1 VNYLF
6 KSTDYEKMSTY
17 RYGITTFDLSRMEE
31 LAQRLSSP
39 HKALSFSHIAGTKGK
54 GSVAYMLGAIL
65 QEAGLKVG
73 LFTSPHL
80 VALEERMSI
89 NGEPIEKDALRD
101 LLNDAYETLE
111 EMKAKWGERA
121 PTFFEII
128 TALALL
134 YFARKNVDMVV
145 LEVGLG
151 GRLDST
157 NIVTPL
163 ASSVTPIS
171 LDHTQLLGGT
181 IEKIAY
187 EKAGIIKK
195 DVPVISAPQEPQALE
210 VIEDIARKH
219 GAPLYL
225 VGREIEI
232 IPACAGHP
240 HGTPGWAA
248 GKHFGIKTWRDEYN
262 DLSLPLLGRHQRINA
277 AVAIG
282 MLEVLKEKGVLKIG
296 EGEVKRALENIRIPG
311 RIEVVS
317 KKPTI
322 VLDSAHNVASVQD
335 LVDALKENLK
345 WERLILCFAAAKDKD
360 IPGMLRLLIPFASEA
375 IFTTTGNPRSAST
388 EDLAEAVSSFKAILL
403 TQEEDP
409 LRAFELAEA
418 RARANDLILITG
430 SFYLAGKIKEGL
442 KGP

>member
-1 VNYLF
+1 MSRRPFATYEAALNYLF

-31 LAQRLSSP
+31 LAQRLGFP
-39 HKALSFSHIAGTKGK
+39 QKDLSFCHITGTKGK
-54 GSVAYMLGAIL
+54 GSVTYMLGAIL

-89 NGEPIEKDALRD
+89 NGEPIEKNALRD

-111 EMKAKWGERA
+111 EMKAKWGARA

-134 YFARKNVDMVV
+134 YFARGNVDMVV

-210 VIEDIARKH
+210 VIEDIARKR

-232 IPACAGHP
+232 ILRDGR
-240 HGTPGWAA
+240 
-248 GKHFGIKTWRDEYN
+248 FDIKTWRDRYN

-282 MLEVLKEKGVLKIG
+282 MLEVLKETGVLKIG

-317 KKPTI
+317 QKPTI
-322 VLDSAHNVASVQD
+322 VLDSAHNVASVQV
-335 LVDALKENLK
+335 LVDALRENLK
-345 WERLILCFAAAKDKD
+345 WDRLILCFAAAKDKD
-360 IPGMLRLLIPFASEA
+360 ISGMLRLLIPLANEA
-375 IFTTTGNPRSAST
+375 VFTTTGNPRSAST
-388 EDLAEAVSSFKAILL
+388 EDLAEAVSSFKAIPI
-403 TQEEDP
+403 TQEANP
-409 LRAFELAEA
+409 LKAFELAEA
-418 RARANDLILITG
+418 RAGANDLILITG